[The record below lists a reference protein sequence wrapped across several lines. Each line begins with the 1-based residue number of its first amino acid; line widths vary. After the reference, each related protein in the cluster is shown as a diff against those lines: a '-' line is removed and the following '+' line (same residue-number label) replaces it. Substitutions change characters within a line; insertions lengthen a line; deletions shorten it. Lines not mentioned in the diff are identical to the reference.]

1 MQLHCCHDARFLT
14 NRQQDWDHQSTVLLV
29 QVPIT
34 YVTEMSWVNELMKLA
49 PTILLIAGY
58 VWFTRKAMGG
68 LGGMGGPGGS
78 RGGMGGIFSVGK
90 APVRSFCRSLQFCSC
105 KAGVCQKATVC

>member
-1 MQLHCCHDARFLT
+1 MLCDDGTSALGVTAQALCI
-14 NRQQDWDHQSTVLLV
+14 V

-58 VWFTRKAMGG
+58 VWFTRRTLGG
-68 LGGMGGPGGS
+68 LGGMGGPGSS

-90 APVRSFCRSLQFCSC
+90 APVRLCRSHDAQVSSSSIWRRLV
-105 KAGVCQKATVC
+105 A

>member
-1 MQLHCCHDARFLT
+1 M
-14 NRQQDWDHQSTVLLV
+14 

-90 APVRSFCRSLQFCSC
+90 APVRGLLPAITFPTSANLFASMCNNQAFQAVITLSC
-105 KAGVCQKATVC
+105 PS

>member
-1 MQLHCCHDARFLT
+1 M
-14 NRQQDWDHQSTVLLV
+14 

-58 VWFTRKAMGG
+58 VWFTRRTLGG
-68 LGGMGGPGGS
+68 LGGMGGPGSS

-90 APVRSFCRSLQFCSC
+90 APVRRH
-105 KAGVCQKATVC
+105 

>member
-1 MQLHCCHDARFLT
+1 MYHD
-14 NRQQDWDHQSTVLLV
+14 VLLSAGV
-29 QVPIT
+29 ALSISGRLLQVPIT

-90 APVRSFCRSLQFCSC
+90 APVCSLLP
-105 KAGVCQKATVC
+105 AAAH